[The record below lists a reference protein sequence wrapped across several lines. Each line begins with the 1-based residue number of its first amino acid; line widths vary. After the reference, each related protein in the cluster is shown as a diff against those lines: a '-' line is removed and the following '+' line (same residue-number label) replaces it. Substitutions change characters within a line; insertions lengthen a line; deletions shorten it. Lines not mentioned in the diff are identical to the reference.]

1 MLALPLAL
9 LSLAPAAAS
18 GAAPAVAPDSAPV
31 HARFDAHEKS
41 ALVPLLVE
49 AIRFPTVVGDEK
61 ARVAQ
66 GAWLEQKARELGFTF
81 REGVPSRPGTVVE
94 IELPAAPMGGRPAP
108 VLGLMV
114 HGDVVNVEGN
124 WSFPPFEARV
134 KDGMVQG
141 RGAADDKGPLAQAL
155 LVMKALKESG
165 VARTH
170 TVRLLVGSDEE
181 SGGDDVGLY
190 LKERPAPDLTLV
202 LDSELPVV
210 VGEMAW
216 NALSVTAEPRAFA
229 PVAPGALEPL
239 SLVAGTSASIV
250 PDRAELVVKGSPDVV
265 RAFEDKLRHKPVPP
279 GTSLSF
285 AADKIGVLSVVV
297 TGRAAHSGVNIDG
310 GRNALVAL
318 ARLVDGELP
327 PSGTRTLLEVAR
339 RAGEDAHGKSLGLL
353 DVAPGWKPYNVNPG
367 VVRASEEHPGKLE
380 LVVNIRRPLPWSG
393 PKLRAHVEKVV
404 RGWLGDD
411 GKRVTLGGYYEGEPL
426 VFDPKSK
433 LVKRLLDVTRRAT
446 GEDLKPAIS
455 GGGTYARRLPN
466 SIAFGMWFPGKP
478 YPGHDVD
485 EQVPVADLERGAH
498 VLVEALV
505 DLACGAPIHE
515 PFKR

>member
-1 MLALPLAL
+1 MLSLPLL
-9 LSLAPAAAS
+9 LLTLAPAP
-18 GAAPAVAPDSAPV
+18 APAAVPV
-31 HARFDAHEKS
+31 HARFDAHEKTK
-41 ALVPLLVE
+41 LVPLLVE

-66 GAWLEQKARELGFTF
+66 GEWLRKKAAELGFDF
-81 REGVPSRPGTVVE
+81 REGVPARPGTVVE
-94 IELPAAPMGGRPAP
+94 IELLAPPLNGRPAP

-114 HGDVVNVEGN
+114 HGDVVNVEGP
-124 WSFPPFEARV
+124 WTFPPFQAQV

-141 RGAADDKGPLAQAL
+141 RGTADDKGPLAQAL
-155 LVMKALKESG
+155 LAMKALKESG

-170 TVRLLVGSDEE
+170 TIRLLVGSDEE

-190 LKERPAPDLTLV
+190 LEERPAPDLTLV

-216 NALSVTAEPRAFA
+216 NALAVRARPA
-229 PVAPGALEPL
+229 PATLPGPNDLEVL
-239 SLVAGTSASIV
+239 TLLAGTSASIV
-250 PDRAELVVKGSPDVV
+250 PDRAELVVKGAPEVL
-265 RAFEDKLRHKPVPP
+265 RALEDKLQRKPLAE
-279 GTSLSF
+279 GTRLAVATDKLGVVSL
-285 AADKIGVLSVVV
+285 IV

-318 ARLVDGELP
+318 ARLLDGELP
-327 PSGTRTLLEVAR
+327 PSGITTLLDVAR
-339 RAGEDAHGKSLGLL
+339 RAGEDTHGRSLGLV

-367 VVRASEEHPGKLE
+367 VVRPSAEHPGELE
-380 LVVNIRRPLPWSG
+380 LVVNIRRPLPWTG
-393 PKLRAHVEKVV
+393 PRLKKHVEGVV
-404 RGWLGDD
+404 KGWLGPRAKSVVFD
-411 GKRVTLGGYYEGEPL
+411 GYWQGEPL
-426 VFDPKSK
+426 AFNPRSK
-433 LVKRLLDVTRRAT
+433 LVKRLLDVSRRAT

-485 EQVPVADLERGAH
+485 EQVPIADLERGAH

-505 DLACGAPIHE
+505 DLACGPPLHE
-515 PFKR
+515 PFKP